1 MFRKEGG
8 SIFEPN
14 FMEQMNLN
22 EENDLQCEEMQY
34 EEERGGFF
42 SRHKFGFGIFIGV
55 FAMTLVACVFFKIV
69 SHNGYTLV
77 IGGKGVSQ
85 VKNHALLQE
94 DVVKKV
100 DEIYSY
106 LNLYYYDDYELENIE
121 DGLYKGIME
130 GLEDPYSQYYTKEEF
145 ADRMVSTSGTYA
157 GIGAGLSQN
166 ADTMEVVISKVYRG
180 TPAEEAGLMNG
191 DLVLYVNEIEANSME
206 LSDLVQQIRG
216 EEGTTVHMVV
226 YRESTK
232 ETLEL
237 DVTRKDI
244 ELPSIEG
251 EMLDNKIGYI
261 QITEFQAKT
270 DEQFIEMVNSLKQQG
285 MKGMIL
291 DVRAN
296 PGGYLSSVV
305 EIADMILP
313 EGLIVYTE
321 DKYGSRNEY
330 KSDEECMDIPIV
342 LLIDENSASA
352 SEILAGAIKDYK
364 YGTLVGT
371 TTFGKGIV
379 QNVVQLSEGDA
390 IKITTSKY
398 FTPNG
403 NYIHEVGILPDVE
416 VEYEYTG
423 PTEESYDKKYDSQF
437 LKALEIMQEKF

>member
-1 MFRKEGG
+1 
-8 SIFEPN
+8 
-14 FMEQMNLN
+14 MEQINVN
-22 EENDLQCEEMQY
+22 QENDLQDKEIQY
-34 EEERGGFF
+34 EEEIPGFF
-42 SRHKFGFGIFIGV
+42 SRHKFGCGMFIGV
-55 FAMTLVACVFFKIV
+55 LAMMLVITIFLKVV
-69 SHNGYTLV
+69 SNRGYTLV
-77 IGGKGVSQ
+77 LGGKGVSQ

-94 DVVKKV
+94 DVVNKV

-106 LNLYYYDDYELENIE
+106 LNLYYYDNYELENIQE
-121 DGLYKGIME
+121 GLYKGIME
-130 GLEDPYSQYYTKEEF
+130 GLEDPYSQYYTEEEF
-145 ADRMVSTSGTYA
+145 ADLMVSTSGTYA

-191 DLVLYVNEIEANSME
+191 DLVLYVNEIEATSME

-216 EEGTTVHMVV
+216 EENTTVHMIV

-237 DVTRKDI
+237 DVTRKYI

-251 EMLDNKIGYI
+251 EMLDDKIGYI

-270 DEQFIEMVNSLKQQG
+270 DEQFIEMVNSLKEQG

-305 EIADMILP
+305 EIADAILP

-321 DKYGSRNEY
+321 DKYESKQEY
-330 KSDEECMDIPIV
+330 KSDGECMDIPIV

-352 SEILAGAIKDYK
+352 SEILAGAIKDYE

-379 QNVVQLSEGDA
+379 QNVVPLSEGDA

-403 NYIHEVGILPDVE
+403 NYIHKVGISPDVE
-416 VEYEYTG
+416 VEYDYTG
-423 PTEESYDKKYDSQF
+423 PTDQPYDKKYDNQF

>member
-1 MFRKEGG
+1 
-8 SIFEPN
+8 
-14 FMEQMNLN
+14 MELINVNQ
-22 EENDLQCEEMQY
+22 ENDLQDKEMQY
-34 EEERGGFF
+34 EEERPGFF
-42 SRHKFGFGIFIGV
+42 SRHKFGCGMFIGV
-55 FAMTLVACVFFKIV
+55 FAMMLVITIFLKVV
-69 SHNGYTLV
+69 SNRGYTLV
-77 IGGKGVSQ
+77 LGGKGVSQ
-85 VKNHALLQE
+85 VKSHALLQE
-94 DVVKKV
+94 DVVKKI

-121 DGLYKGIME
+121 EGLYKGIME
-130 GLEDPYSQYYTKEEF
+130 GLDDPYSQYYTKEEF
-145 ADRMVSTSGTYA
+145 ADLMVSTSGTYA

-191 DLVLYVNEIEANSME
+191 DLVLYVNEIEATSME

-216 EEGTTVHMVV
+216 EENTTVHMIV

-237 DVTRKDI
+237 DVTRKYI

-251 EMLDNKIGYI
+251 EMLDDKIGYI

-270 DEQFIEMVNSLKQQG
+270 DEQFIEMVNSLKEQG

-305 EIADMILP
+305 EIADTILP

-321 DKYGSRNEY
+321 DKYESRNEY
-330 KSDEECMDIPIV
+330 KSDGECMDIPIV

-352 SEILAGAIKDYK
+352 SEILAGAIKDYE

-379 QNVVQLSEGDA
+379 QNVVPLSEGDA

-403 NYIHEVGILPDVE
+403 NYIHKVGISPDVE
-416 VEYEYTG
+416 VEYDYTG
-423 PTEESYDKKYDSQF
+423 PTDQPYDKKYDNQF

>member
-1 MFRKEGG
+1 
-8 SIFEPN
+8 
-14 FMEQMNLN
+14 MEQINVN
-22 EENDLQCEEMQY
+22 QENDLQDKKMQY
-34 EEERGGFF
+34 EEERPGFF
-42 SRHKFGFGIFIGV
+42 SRHKFGCGMFIGV
-55 FAMTLVACVFFKIV
+55 FAMMLVITIFLKVV
-69 SHNGYTLV
+69 SNRGYTLV
-77 IGGKGVSQ
+77 LGGKGVSQ
-85 VKNHALLQE
+85 VKSHALLQE
-94 DVVKKV
+94 DVVKKI

-121 DGLYKGIME
+121 EGLYKGIME
-130 GLEDPYSQYYTKEEF
+130 GLDDPYSQYYTKEEF
-145 ADRMVSTSGTYA
+145 ADLMVSTSGTYA

-180 TPAEEAGLMNG
+180 TPAEQAGLMNG
-191 DLVLYVNEIEANSME
+191 DLVLYVNEIEATSME

-216 EEGTTVHMVV
+216 EEDTTVHMVV

-237 DVTRKDI
+237 DVTRKYI

-251 EMLDNKIGYI
+251 EMLDDKIGYI

-270 DEQFIEMVNSLKQQG
+270 DEQFIEMVNSLKEQG

-305 EIADMILP
+305 EIADTILP

-321 DKYGSRNEY
+321 DKYESKQEY
-330 KSDEECMDIPIV
+330 KSDGECVDIPIV

-352 SEILAGAIKDYK
+352 SEILAGAIKDYE

-379 QNVVQLSEGDA
+379 QNVVPLSEGDA

-403 NYIHEVGILPDVE
+403 NYIHKVGIAPDVE
-416 VEYEYTG
+416 VEYDYTG
-423 PTEESYDKKYDSQF
+423 PTDQPYDKKYDNQF